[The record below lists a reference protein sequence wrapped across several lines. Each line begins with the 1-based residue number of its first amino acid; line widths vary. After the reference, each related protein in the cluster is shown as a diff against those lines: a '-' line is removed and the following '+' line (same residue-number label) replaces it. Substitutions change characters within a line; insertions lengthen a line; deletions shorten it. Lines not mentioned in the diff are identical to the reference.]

1 MTFDDAARVPAG
13 SSLRAD
19 VCIVGSGAAGLTLAL
34 RLAGTTLDV
43 VLLEAGG
50 MQQDTEAEGDTFD
63 LDLLGL
69 PQVRTIESRG
79 RWFGGSTSLWFGRI
93 AQLDPIDF
101 EARSWV
107 PHSGWPITE
116 DEVRRWLPTAAGI
129 LDVPHFDKLDIG
141 AWAPNP
147 TIDMV
152 MGEGGADLRPFLWA
166 DGMYMGDRA
175 RDALERSRN
184 VRVLLGATAT
194 ALVPNQ
200 SSSAIDSLTV
210 VGSAGTFTVAA
221 THYVLAA
228 GGLEN
233 PRLLLASTARSAA
246 GVGNATDNVGR
257 YYMDHPRGE
266 GLATADLRG
275 LPRPVLERLQ
285 LLGEKSRSPYGHTQL
300 RVTFPESMQREEE
313 LLNHSLHAHLVSDVQ
328 NSPGYSAL
336 RRVAESARSRT
347 VRGADLPADLWQVAK
362 ASPRL
367 AVFAARRLA
376 RRERPTSL
384 VVIDQM
390 EQVPDPSSRVTVD
403 HDRRDRFGLPKVQLD
418 WRITNATYES
428 QRRMHEMFASIVAR
442 AGLPTFRS
450 SLLDRPGEP
459 VPLVDMKH
467 PSGTTRMS
475 SSPRDG
481 VVDEQCRVHGIGNL
495 YVAGTSVF
503 PTVGHANPTLTIVAL
518 AARLAHHLGG
528 PAADA

>member
-1 MTFDDAARVPAG
+1 MTFEDAAHVPAG
-13 SSLRAD
+13 TSLQAD
-19 VCIVGSGAAGLTLAL
+19 VCIVGSGAAGLTLAQ
-34 RLAGTTLDV
+34 RLSGTSLTVL
-43 VLLEAGG
+43 LLEAGG
-50 MQQDTEAEGDTFD
+50 MQQDPEAEGDTFD
-63 LDLLGL
+63 IDLVGL
-69 PQVRTIESRG
+69 PQQHTIESRG

-101 EARSWV
+101 EPRSWV

-116 DEVRRWLPTAAGI
+116 AEVRRWLPTAARI
-129 LDVPHFDKLDIG
+129 LDVPHFEQLDIG
-141 AWAPNP
+141 AWARNP

-152 MGEGGADLRPFLWA
+152 MADGGADLRPFLWA
-166 DGMYMGDRA
+166 DGMFMGDRS
-175 RDALERSRN
+175 RVALERSHN

-194 ALVPNQ
+194 ALVPNE

-210 VGSAGTFTVAA
+210 QGAAGTFAVAA
-221 THYVLAA
+221 KHYVLAA
-228 GGLEN
+228 GGMEN
-233 PRLLLASTARSAA
+233 PRLLLASTARSSA

-266 GLATADLRG
+266 GLASADLRG
-275 LPRPVLERLQ
+275 LPRPVLERLL

-313 LLNHSLHAHLVSDVQ
+313 LLNHSLHGHLVADVQ
-328 NSPGYSAL
+328 NSPGYLAL
-336 RRVAESARSRT
+336 RRLAESARSRT
-347 VRGADLPADLWQVAK
+347 VRDAQVPNDLWQVAK

-367 AVFAARRLA
+367 ATFAARRLA

-390 EQVPDPSSRVTVD
+390 EQVPDPSSRITLD
-403 HDRRDRFGLPKVQLD
+403 HRRPDRFGLPKVQLD
-418 WRITNATYES
+418 WRITDATYRS
-428 QRRMHEMFASIVAR
+428 QRRMHEMFASIVER
-442 AGLPTFRS
+442 AGVSTFRS
-450 SLLDRPGEP
+450 SLLDRPDAP

-475 SSPRDG
+475 TSPRDG
-481 VVDEQCRVHGIGNL
+481 VVDEHCQVHGIGNL
-495 YVAGTSVF
+495 FVAGTSVF

-528 PAADA
+528 PPADG